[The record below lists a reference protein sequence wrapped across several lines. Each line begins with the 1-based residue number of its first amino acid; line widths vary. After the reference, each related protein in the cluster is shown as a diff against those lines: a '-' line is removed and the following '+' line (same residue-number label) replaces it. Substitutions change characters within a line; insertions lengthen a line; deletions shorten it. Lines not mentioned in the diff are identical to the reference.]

1 MATKK
6 DLVEAHAFSRR
17 RLVTA
22 FVSGAPGGREV
33 EPTRPGRVLIGGAAL
48 SLLLLAGAAV
58 AGFLLGRP
66 PAEWLDA
73 GSFVISKDTG
83 EQYVVL
89 RGGDDPVIQR
99 VPNYVSAQLLLGEP
113 DLTPYTVR
121 DTYIRQ
127 VHLGEDLG
135 IERAPAGLPGADEL
149 ISQGWTA
156 CTDDGGGIKLTV
168 QREPA
173 ATGLVDSAFLVSS
186 AGRLWLI
193 ATAPDVDGR
202 DGRAYR
208 YQLPDSAAAVGP
220 LADRLGFGATEQAP
234 RVDPAWLNLFPLGAP
249 LSATEFGVTRAGRPA
264 RYAGV
269 QTDLS
274 RYRVGDLVVAPSGAR
289 YLLAD
294 DQPQPLSEF
303 AGLVYDAVG
312 SPAQALEG
320 EMRADLS
327 PAEYPQEWP
336 DTLPH
341 AVTSGPLCGVLV
353 PEADAPSRVVLATEP
368 AADASPEGLGAG
380 RHDVDVEPGG
390 GAYVLSGSDGAA
402 TDGTP
407 YVIDAKGTKYSL
419 VGPLVPSYIGYGD
432 SAAPVVPNAWLEFFD
447 EGVPLSVNAARRVPE
462 DAPEPTGTDA
472 AS

>member
-33 EPTRPGRVLIGGAAL
+33 EPTRPGRMLVGGLAL

-58 AGFLLGRP
+58 AGFLVGRP
-66 PAEWLDA
+66 PAQWLDT

-89 RGGDDPVIQR
+89 RGGEDPLLQR

-113 DLTPYTVR
+113 ELTPYTVR
-121 DTYIRQ
+121 DKYIRQ
-127 VHLGEDLG
+127 VSLGEDLG
-135 IERAPAGLPGADEL
+135 IERAPAGLPSADEL

-156 CTDDGGGIKLTV
+156 CTGDGAGTKLTL
-168 QREPA
+168 RAETG
-173 ATGLVDSAFLVSS
+173 ATELVDSAFLVTSG
-186 AGRLWLI
+186 ARLWLI

-208 YQLPDSAAAVGP
+208 YQLPADPTAAGA

-234 RVDPAWLNLFPLGAP
+234 VVDAEWLNLFPLGAP
-249 LSATEFGVTRAGRPA
+249 LSAERFAVASPGRPA

-269 QTDLS
+269 ETDLS
-274 RYRVGDLVVAPSGAR
+274 RYRTGDLLLSPTGGY
-289 YLLAD
+289 YLLGD
-294 DQPQPLSEF
+294 EQPQRISEF
-303 AGLVYDAVG
+303 AGALYDAVVA
-312 SPAQALEG
+312 PAQRLEAQ
-320 EMRADLS
+320 MRADLGL
-327 PAEYPQEWP
+327 PEYPQEWP
-336 DTLPH
+336 DTVPT
-341 AVTSGPLCGVLV
+341 AVTAGPLCAVLH
-353 PEADAPSRVVLATEP
+353 PEPDAPSRVVLA
-368 AADASPEGLGAG
+368 ADPDAGASPEGLRRG

-390 GAYVLSGSDGAA
+390 GAYVLSGADEAGAG
-402 TDGTP
+402 GTP
-407 YVIDAKGTKYSL
+407 YVIDPKGTKYSL
-419 VGPLVPSYIGYGD
+419 VGPLVPAYIGYGD
-432 SAAPVVPNAWLEFFD
+432 TAPPVVPNAWLEFFD

-462 DAPEPTGTDA
+462 DAPEPAGTE
-472 AS
+472 ASS

>member
-66 PAEWLDA
+66 PAQWLDT

-89 RGGDDPVIQR
+89 RGGDDAVIQR
-99 VPNYVSAQLLLGEP
+99 VPNYVSAQLLLGES

-121 DTYIRQ
+121 DKYIRQ
-127 VHLGEDLG
+127 VDLGDDLG
-135 IERAPAGLPGADEL
+135 IERAPAGLPAADEL
-149 ISQGWTA
+149 ISRGWTA
-156 CTDDGGGIKLTV
+156 CTDDGAGIKLTV
-168 QREPA
+168 QHDPDVTE
-173 ATGLVDSAFLVSS
+173 LVDGAFLVSS
-186 AGRLWLI
+186 AGHLWLI

-202 DGRAYR
+202 DGRAHR
-208 YQLPDSAAAVGP
+208 YQLPADAAAVGP

-234 RVDPAWLNLFPLGAP
+234 RVDAEWLNLFPLGAP
-249 LSATEFGVTRAGRPA
+249 LTAAEFGVTHRGQPA
-264 RYAGV
+264 RYDGV

-274 RYRVGDLVVAPSGAR
+274 RYRIGDLLVSPAGGH

-303 AGLVYDAVG
+303 AGLLYDAIG

-336 DTLPH
+336 DTLPD
-341 AVTSGPLCGVLV
+341 AVTSGPLCGVLL
-353 PEADAPSRVVLATEP
+353 PEADAPSRVVLAAEP
-368 AADASPEGLGAG
+368 GADASPDGLAAG

-390 GAYVLSGSDGAA
+390 GAFVLSGSDEAA
-402 TDGTP
+402 AGGTP

-419 VGPLVPSYIGYGD
+419 VGPLVPTYIGYGD

-447 EGVPLSVNAARRVPE
+447 EGVPLSINAARRVPE
-462 DAPEPTGTDA
+462 DAPEPAGTDTE
-472 AS
+472 S

>member
-33 EPTRPGRVLIGGAAL
+33 EPTRPGRMLVGGIAL

-58 AGFLLGRP
+58 AGFLVGRP
-66 PAEWLDA
+66 PAQWLDE

-89 RGGDDPVIQR
+89 RGGEDPLLQR

-121 DTYIRQ
+121 DKYIRQ
-127 VHLGEDLG
+127 VSLGEDLG
-135 IERAPAGLPGADEL
+135 IERAPAGLPSADEL

-156 CTDDGGGIKLTV
+156 CTDGGAGTKLTV
-168 QREPA
+168 RAETG
-173 ATGLVDSAFLVSS
+173 ATELVDSAFLVSS

-193 ATAPDVDGR
+193 ATAPDVAGR

-208 YQLPDSAAAVGP
+208 YQLPADPTAVGA
-220 LADRLGFGATEQAP
+220 LADRLGFGATGQAP
-234 RVDPAWLNLFPLGAP
+234 AVDAAWLNLFPLGAP
-249 LSATEFGVTRAGRPA
+249 LSAEQFGVDDPGRPA

-274 RYRVGDLVVAPSGAR
+274 RYRTGDLLLSPTGGYYLLGDEQPQRLSDFAGVLYDSVVAPAQG
-289 YLLAD
+289 LEAD
-294 DQPQPLSEF
+294 
-303 AGLVYDAVG
+303 
-312 SPAQALEG
+312 
-320 EMRADLS
+320 MRADLGL
-327 PAEYPQEWP
+327 PEYPQEWP
-336 DTLPH
+336 DTLPE
-341 AVTSGPLCGVLV
+341 AVTGGPLCGVLY
-353 PEADAPSRVVLATEP
+353 PRPDAPSRVVLATDP
-368 AADASPEGLGAG
+368 DAGASPEGLRRG

-390 GAYVLSGSDGAA
+390 GAYVLSGADEA
-402 TDGTP
+402 TADGTP

-419 VGPLVPSYIGYGD
+419 VGPLVPGYIGYGD
-432 SAAPVVPNAWLEFFD
+432 TAPPVVPNAWLELFD

-462 DAPEPTGTDA
+462 DAPEPAGTEA
-472 AS
+472 PS